1 MIRSWAGN
9 TSTVLMIR
17 TPQLLQG
24 DVIQIDGVAEKITKN
39 GNDITATADPAM
51 DVIPLMHVGDN
62 TLVVDT

>member
-1 MIRSWAGN
+1 
-9 TSTVLMIR
+9 MIR

-39 GNDITATADPAM
+39 GNDITATADPSM